1 MPTSSSLSSTSTSS
15 DSDDASGRNDNPV
28 ARADEE
34 IDECGESHDEGIW
47 IETEAE
53 HKIRHPDGQDKCP
66 RCRFIKN
73 KAAYCKATAYRTSS
87 GVYKSWLIESYGD
100 EWALGCSICAQAK
113 KIGEEEC
120 VGGRVGG
127 QLAHVN

>member
-1 MPTSSSLSSTSTSS
+1 MPTSSSLSSTS
-15 DSDDASGRNDNPV
+15 DSDDASGQNDNPV

-66 RCRFIKN
+66 RCRYIQN
-73 KAAYCKATAYRTSS
+73 KAEYYKATSYRTSS
-87 GVYKSWLIESYGD
+87 GVYKSWLMESAHGD
-100 EWALGCSICAQAK
+100 EWALGFCAQAK
-113 KIGEEEC
+113 KKWRRRMC
-120 VGGRVGG
+120 MTW
-127 QLAHVN
+127 Q